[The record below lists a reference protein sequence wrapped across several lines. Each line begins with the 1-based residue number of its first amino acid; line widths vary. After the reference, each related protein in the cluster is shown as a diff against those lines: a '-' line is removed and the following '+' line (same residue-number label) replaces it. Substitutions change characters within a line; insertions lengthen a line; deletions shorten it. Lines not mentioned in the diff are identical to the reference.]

1 MEMKIM
7 LSGALVLAGFLW
19 SYLFLR
25 QFLFNVRVAYPLIKK
40 MNSLQPELIGVGA
53 KRYTLISNLV
63 SILVGGAICFA
74 VLYFCPLYIKI
85 SFAVGA
91 LAAFLFI
98 FFRTKPENKESFD
111 LFSNAYYRFIPD
123 DELRT
128 LLFNKEY
135 KKIKGRLKDM
145 GIQGSFVP
153 DFKLLSDKK

>member
-7 LSGALVLAGFLW
+7 LAGALVLAGFLW

-25 QFLFNVRVAYPLIKK
+25 QFLFNIRVAYPLINK

-63 SILVGGAICFA
+63 SLLVGGAIAFA
-74 VLYFCPLYIKI
+74 VLYFCPVYIKI

-91 LAAFLFI
+91 VAAFLFI
-98 FFRTKPENKESFD
+98 FFRTKPENKESFE
-111 LFSNAYYRFIPD
+111 LFTNAYYRFVPD

-128 LLFNKEY
+128 LLYKKEY
-135 KKIKGRLKDM
+135 KQVKARLKEM
-145 GIQGSFVP
+145 GIQGTFVP
-153 DFKLLSDKK
+153 DFK

>member
-91 LAAFLFI
+91 VAAFLFI